1 MDGKESR
8 PPRDHPVLRFVLNA
22 DRNLPLGVRNLAD
35 LGRGGPFEPMV
46 SVRRRSTRPRLETCF
61 AVVSPS
67 EDLGPSWSNGC
78 VFHVGMSGVFLEFPP
93 TN

>member
-1 MDGKESR
+1 MEGEEFR
-8 PPRDHPVLRFVLNA
+8 PSRDHPVLRFVLNA

-35 LGRGGPFEPMV
+35 LGRWGPFEPMV

-61 AVVSPS
+61 AVVTPS

-78 VFHVGMSGVFLEFPP
+78 VFHVGMLGGFLEFPP

>member
-8 PPRDHPVLRFVLNA
+8 PPRDNPVFRFVLNA
-22 DRNLPLGVRNLAD
+22 DWNLPLGVRNLAD

-78 VFHVGMSGVFLEFPP
+78 VFHVGMSGVFCEFPP